1 MENFYQTLGVNEN
14 ATQDEIKKA
23 YRKLAVEH
31 HPDKG
36 GNEDTFK
43 KISQAYDQKNNE
55 QKLIL
60 HNDISKQFIGL
71 AFKLEENKFGQLT
84 YVRVYQGKLKKGD
97 YIYNVN

>member
-43 KISQAYDQKNNE
+43 KYR
-55 QKLIL
+55 KLMIP
-60 HNDISKQFIGL
+60 
-71 AFKLEENKFGQLT
+71 
-84 YVRVYQGKLKKGD
+84 
-97 YIYNVN
+97 